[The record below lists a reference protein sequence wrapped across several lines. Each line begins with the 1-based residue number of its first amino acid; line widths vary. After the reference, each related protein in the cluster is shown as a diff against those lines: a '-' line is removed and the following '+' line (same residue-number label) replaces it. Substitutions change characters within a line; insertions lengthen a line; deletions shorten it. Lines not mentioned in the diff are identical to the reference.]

1 MNIDFHA
8 HILPGADHGSA
19 NLKTSLEQLALAKAA
34 GIDLIVATPHFYPQR
49 EPVEAFLARREQSA
63 ALLRD
68 AAKDAPQLLIGGEIQ
83 LCRGLHHIGALERL
97 CIEGTN
103 VLLLELPPVFSMHAM
118 ASTLDA
124 LLYECRLNVV
134 LAHIDRYDSAV
145 INSLLDVGFL
155 AQLNASAFCRLRGRR
170 RCLNWAADE
179 SIVALGSDIHGVSDS
194 YREFAEAKRRLGTD
208 YAAVMRR
215 TQRLLN
221 R

>member
-8 HILPGADHGSA
+8 HILPGADHGSTS
-19 NLKTSLEQLALAKAA
+19 LKTSLEQLALAKAA
-34 GIDLIVATPHFYPQR
+34 GIDLIVATPHFYPQQ
-49 EPVEAFLARREQSA
+49 ESVETFLARREQCA
-63 ALLRD
+63 ARLRD

-83 LCRGLHHIGALERL
+83 LCRGLHHIDAPERL

-103 VLLLELPPVFSMHAM
+103 VLLLELPPAFSMRTM

-134 LAHIDRYDSAV
+134 LAHIDRYDPAV
-145 INSLLDVGFL
+145 INSLLDAGFL

-170 RCLNWAADE
+170 RCLHWAADE
-179 SIVALGSDIHGVSDS
+179 SVVALGSDLHGISVG
-194 YREFAEAKRRLGTD
+194 YREFTEAKRRLGAD

-215 TQRLLN
+215 TQKLLN

>member
-19 NLKTSLEQLALAKAA
+19 SLKASLEQLALAKAA
-34 GIDLIVATPHFYPQR
+34 GIDLIVATPHFYPQH
-49 EPVEAFLARREQSA
+49 ESVEEFLARRKQCA
-63 ALLRD
+63 ARLRD
-68 AAKDAPQLLIGGEIQ
+68 AAKDAPQILVGGEIQ
-83 LCRGLHHIGALERL
+83 LCSGLHHIDALEQL

-103 VLLLELPPVFSMHAM
+103 VLLLELPPAFSMRAM
-118 ASTLDA
+118 TPTFEA
-124 LLYECRLNVV
+124 LLYECELRVV
-134 LAHIDRYDSAV
+134 LAHIDRYDPDV
-145 INSLLDVGFL
+145 INSLLDAGFL

-179 SIVALGSDIHGVSDS
+179 SIVALGSDIHGVSVG
-194 YREFAEAKRRLGTD
+194 YREFNEAKRRLGAN

-215 TQRLLN
+215 TQKLLN